1 MCWNENPNINNNIFK
16 DAKKKDIDSL
26 FVHIIVLVC
35 PWCIKF
41 SIIYTSRLQC
51 TKNEFCW
58 KSTGVV
64 FFLVCYGQD

>member
-1 MCWNENPNINNNIFK
+1 MKIQILIIIFSK
-16 DAKKKDIDSL
+16 VQKTKDIDSL

-51 TKNEFCW
+51 TKNEFC
-58 KSTGVV
+58 
-64 FFLVCYGQD
+64 